1 VAILPCTLC
10 RRVGVFAGFLGVLLL
25 SPILAS
31 AESPFTIVALPD
43 TQNYSTSYPATF
55 TAQTNWIKTHQVDK
69 NIVFVTHEGDIV
81 NTYTSTSEWTNATN
95 AMNILDTTSIPY
107 ATCPGNHD
115 SNYGASYT
123 NYAANFG
130 AGRYSSKP
138 WFLATPSSSN
148 NCLAATFTAGSRQF
162 LSLSLDSFRGA
173 DSIAFAQNQINLHP
187 GMPTIVT
194 LHSYYNTNGTFTSEG
209 QQFWDN
215 VFKQNAYKQVFMV
228 LCGHMHGQ
236 FNDYDLNQAVPTP
249 QPVYEMLADYQNDAN
264 GGNGYMRLITF
275 DPDNS
280 KISVKSY
287 SPTLDLYNTNS
298 LNQFEYTNVDFS
310 RLPEPATLAMLG
322 LGALALAGARRRR
335 R

>member
-1 VAILPCTLC
+1 MRARNRFFRHGLVLVA
-10 RRVGVFAGFLGVLLL
+10 VAAVLG
-25 SPILAS
+25 IAS
-31 AESPFTIVALPD
+31 GAARAESSFTVVALPD
-43 TQNYSTSYPATF
+43 TQFYSSTYPATF
-55 TAQTNWIKTHQVDK
+55 TAQTNWIKTHQVDN
-69 NIVFVTHEGDIV
+69 NIVFVTHEGDII
-81 NTYTSTSEWTNATN
+81 NTNSNASEWTNAVT
-95 AMNILDTTSIPY
+95 AMNVLDTTSIPY

-138 WFLATPSSSN
+138 GFLATPAGSN
-148 NCLAATFTAGSRQF
+148 NCLAMTFQAGSRQF
-162 LSLSLDSFRGA
+162 LSLSLDSFQGSSA
-173 DSIAFAQNQINLHP
+173 ITWAQQQITNNP
-187 GMPTIVT
+187 GVPTIIT
-194 LHSYYNTNGTFTSEG
+194 LHSYYQTNGNFTTEG

-215 VFKQNAYKQVFMV
+215 LIKNNDQVFMV

-236 FNDYDLNQAVPTP
+236 FHDYDLNQAVPTP
-249 QPVYEMLADYQNDAN
+249 QPVYEILADYQSDAN

-287 SPTLDLYNTNS
+287 SPTLDLFRTDS

-310 RLPEPATLAMLG
+310 RLPEPATLSM
-322 LGALALAGARRRR
+322 LALGVLALVRRARKTP
-335 R
+335 